1 MTEWSIMEYLLKTR
15 DLLPPLQCDS
25 VLTTKENLAGADGM
39 LTTFLKGNYLEQFLF
54 LIEVKSKSTPQTV
67 HNAIAQIKTYHER
80 KNDPEMHP
88 MIVVPYLS
96 EERLH
101 ELEEAGVSGIDLC
114 GNGVVN
120 IPGRLTIFR
129 TGNENQYPE
138 SRPVSNPFQ
147 GKSAMVAR
155 AFFKEPVVLGRET
168 IFVPKS
174 KRFETLRELRQ
185 NVENDGITISLSQVS
200 KAVSALEEER
210 LIGNQGRAI
219 YLLDPD
225 EILERLARAWK
236 PTIHRKISLKV
247 SEGLKTLS
255 RLNKR
260 DSLKWSITG
269 ESSVGHHM
277 PFARGGPIRVAVSDL
292 TEAERLL
299 EGEFEPVPNFADIEL
314 WETDEPGFFFQ
325 TEVDSQIH
333 WASLIQTWI
342 ELRNG
347 DPRQKDVAREVHN
360 LIIPSHRL

>member
-1 MTEWSIMEYLLKTR
+1 MTEWAIMEYLLKTK

-25 VLTTKENLAGADGM
+25 VLTDHEDLGGADAM
-39 LTTFLKGNYLEQFLF
+39 LTALIKGSLERFLF
-54 LIEVKSKSTPQTV
+54 LVEVKSKSSPQTI
-67 HNAIAQIKTYHER
+67 HSAIAQIKSYHKR
-80 KNDPEMHP
+80 RNDPEMHP

-114 GNGVVN
+114 GNGVIN
-120 IPGRLTIFR
+120 IPERLTIFR
-129 TGNENQYPE
+129 TGNENQHPE

-147 GKSAMVAR
+147 GKTAMVAR
-155 AFFKEPVVLGRET
+155 AFLKDPVVLGRET
-168 IFVPKS
+168 VYVPKS
-174 KRFETLRELRQ
+174 KKFETLRELRQ
-185 NVENDGITISLSQVS
+185 NVMKDGITISLSQVS
-200 KAVSALEEER
+200 KAVAALEEER
-210 LIGNQGRAI
+210 LIGSQGRAI

-247 SEGLKTLS
+247 SEGRKALS
-255 RLNKR
+255 QLNKS
-260 DSLKWSITG
+260 DSLKWCITG